1 MSPGP
6 AHSSPS
12 GAGSLESRG
21 SENHCA
27 PSSRHGGLTY
37 WVRSSGV
44 LERTLSDRKGEERS
58 LGVSLK
64 DLDLCALTSQEAKDG
79 LRPGIANRQ
88 PDDLRRSA
96 VEETELSKV
105 VVFGDDRVGRLPGP
119 FPDRPVCRTPQA
131 KRANVGAP
139 RILRFESL
147 DEPGAQVLVEK

>member
-1 MSPGP
+1 
-6 AHSSPS
+6 
-12 GAGSLESRG
+12 
-21 SENHCA
+21 
-27 PSSRHGGLTY
+27 
-37 WVRSSGV
+37 V

-105 VVFGDDRVGRLPGP
+105 VVFGDDRIGRLPGS

-147 DEPGAQVLVEK
+147 DEPGAQVLVEEQLHAAEELASRRSRAAAKARTARMSSAVRSGKSARI